1 MIICLMNCRKIVI
14 FIKQIILIIKKN
26 IKQDLKMKIIKILLI
41 SFLVFSCV
49 EKKYK
54 YEIKGKVYFPTS
66 GANPMHDAIWYT
78 DTISF
83 DGDVAYYFNSDGSE
97 VRIYP
102 PFILIDHTLKK

>member
-1 MIICLMNCRKIVI
+1 MNCRKIVI
-14 FIKQIILIIKKN
+14 FIKQIILITKKN
-26 IKQDLKMKIIKILLI
+26 KKQDLKMKIIKILLI

-66 GANPMHDAIWYT
+66 GNNPMHDAIWYT

-102 PFILIDHTLKK
+102 PFILIDHSLKK